1 MKSLFLIG
9 PPGSGKTAVAL
20 GLALKFR
27 KEGYRAGYFKPVG
40 YSRGPAGRQD
50 EDGLLM
56 RTILDMGEDQET
68 VVPLMASNF
77 YLTSDQD
84 PHLCREKVIGAYET
98 LAERYDPVIVDG
110 NNFPWAMASY
120 GLDTISV
127 ARDVGGQVVCTIKM
141 QHDFTF
147 DEALFFLLHAA
158 ARGAGVGGCIFN
170 NIPRPLMAKS
180 KELYARLMQNF
191 GFNYLG
197 TIPSR
202 REIHAP
208 TVAEFHEVLG
218 GEILTGQE
226 HMDRL
231 VEDVLIGA
239 MTIESALDTL
249 RRALNKAVIV
259 GGDRADYALAALET
273 STSVL
278 ILTGGLYPNLTVITR
293 AKEKGV
299 PVILVHYDTYTTIE
313 KIEEVTRRIKPGDER
328 AVAMA
333 LENIEQYCDWP
344 LILKTVRAG

>member
-1 MKSLFLIG
+1 VKSLFLIG

-27 KEGYRAGYFKPVG
+27 REGYRAGYFKPVG
-40 YSRGPAGRQD
+40 YTHGPAGRLD
-50 EDGLLM
+50 EDGILM
-56 RTILDMGEDQET
+56 RTVLEMSEDQET
-68 VVPLMASNF
+68 VVPLMANNF

-84 PHLCREKVIGAYET
+84 PRLCRQKVGDAYRI

-110 NNFPWAMASY
+110 SNFPWAMASY
-120 GLDTISV
+120 GLDTISI
-127 ARDVGGQVVCTIKM
+127 AREVGGKVLCTIKI
-141 QHDFTF
+141 QNDFTL

-158 ARGAGVGGCIFN
+158 ARGAGVAGCIFN
-170 NIPRPLMAKS
+170 NVARPLMAKS
-180 KELYARLMQNF
+180 NELYAGLLQNF
-191 GFNYLG
+191 GFNHLG
-197 TIPSR
+197 TIPRR

-208 TVAEFHEVLG
+208 TVAEFHEILG

-226 HMDRL
+226 HLDRL

-239 MTIESALDTL
+239 MTIESAVDTL
-249 RRALNKAVIV
+249 RRALNKAVVI

-278 ILTGGLYPNLTVITR
+278 ILTGGLYPNLAVLTR

-313 KIEEVTRRIKPGDER
+313 KIEEVTRRIKPGDEK
-328 AVAMA
+328 AIAMA
-333 LENIEQYCDWP
+333 LENIEQYCNWP
-344 LILKTVRAG
+344 LLLETLKAD

>member
-27 KEGYRAGYFKPVG
+27 KEGYRAGYLKPVG
-40 YSRGPAGRQD
+40 YTHGPGGRDD

-56 RTILDMGEDQET
+56 RHVLQMDEGQDA
-68 VVPLMASNF
+68 VVPLMANNF
-77 YLTSDQD
+77 YLSSEQD
-84 PHLCREKVIGAYET
+84 PHLCRETVMGAYQT
-98 LAERYDPVIVDG
+98 LAARYDPLIIDG
-110 NNFPWAMASY
+110 SNFPWAMAGY
-120 GLDTISV
+120 GLDTISI
-127 ARDVGGQVVCTIKM
+127 ARDVGGLVLCTIKM

-147 DEALFFLLHAA
+147 DEALFFLLHAS
-158 ARGAGVGGCIFN
+158 ARGAGVAGCIFN
-170 NIPRPLMAKS
+170 NVPRPLIAKS
-180 KELYARLMQNF
+180 NELYAKLMQGF

-197 TIPSR
+197 AIPHR

-208 TVAEFHEVLG
+208 TVAEFQEVLA
-218 GEILTGQE
+218 GEVLVGHD

-249 RRALNKAVIV
+249 RRALNKAVIT

-278 ILTGGLYPNLTVITR
+278 ILTGGLYPNLTVLTR

-299 PVILVHYDTYTTIE
+299 PVIMVHYDTYTTIE
-313 KIEEVTRRIKPGDER
+313 KIGEVTRRIKPGDER
-328 AVAMA
+328 VISMA
-333 LENIEQYCDWP
+333 LENVEHYCNWP
-344 LILKTVRAG
+344 LILSVAKGD